1 MKIEQ
6 TERGFD
12 VLDHDAYPPGTS
24 MPTRL
29 AQQSS
34 VVGDYDDAMTRPGS
48 SALWIG
54 VSHHLNREQVA
65 QFVAHLTHWLETGS
79 LALPSEVRDD
89 A

>member
-1 MKIEQ
+1 MR
-6 TERGFD
+6 TELTDRGFE
-12 VLDHDAYPPGTS
+12 VLEQDAYPPGTS
-24 MPTRL
+24 MPTAL
-29 AQQSS
+29 ARQSS
-34 VVGDYDDAMTRPGS
+34 AIGDYDDAMARPGS

-79 LALPSEVRDD
+79 LALSEVRDD